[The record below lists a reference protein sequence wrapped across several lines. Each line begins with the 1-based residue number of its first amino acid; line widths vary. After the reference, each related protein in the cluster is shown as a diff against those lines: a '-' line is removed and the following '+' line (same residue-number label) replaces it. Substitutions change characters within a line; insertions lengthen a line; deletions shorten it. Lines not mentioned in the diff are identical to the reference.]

1 MSMNYLFILP
11 LKWKHS
17 TNDLKHINWIKSSIL
32 TSEEKTIFLNDL
44 FVFCRKI
51 KVQAQGF
58 QRSAGQL
65 L

>member
-1 MSMNYLFILP
+1 M
-11 LKWKHS
+11 
-17 TNDLKHINWIKSSIL
+17 NDLKHINWIKSSIL
-32 TSEEKTIFLNDL
+32 NSEEKTIFLNDL

>member
-1 MSMNYLFILP
+1 M
-11 LKWKHS
+11 
-17 TNDLKHINWIKSSIL
+17 NDLKHINWIKSSIL

-51 KVQAQGF
+51 KVQVQGF